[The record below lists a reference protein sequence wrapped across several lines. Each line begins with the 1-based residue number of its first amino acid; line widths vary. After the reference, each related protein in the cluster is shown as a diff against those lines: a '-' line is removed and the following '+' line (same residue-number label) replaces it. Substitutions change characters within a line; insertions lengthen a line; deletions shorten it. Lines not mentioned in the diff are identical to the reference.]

1 MRKGDV
7 IKAFEGKR
15 VDLKFN
21 LSQEVW
27 RSRSRAKVRL
37 GIIRD
42 GKSVDLTVTL
52 TEAPADM

>member
-1 MRKGDV
+1 M

-15 VDLKFN
+15 VDSKFN
-21 LSQEVW
+21 LSQEVVALKIG
-27 RSRSRAKVRL
+27 AKVRL